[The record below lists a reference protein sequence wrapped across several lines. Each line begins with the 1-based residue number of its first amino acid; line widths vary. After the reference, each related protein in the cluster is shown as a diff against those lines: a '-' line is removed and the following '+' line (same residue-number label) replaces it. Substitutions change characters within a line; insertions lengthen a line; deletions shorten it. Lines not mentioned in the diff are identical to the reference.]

1 MKLALLSC
9 VVSLLLAAL
18 AGCGGCLGSDNG
30 ILRVEN
36 PADTAQGQAIVG
48 TSVARPGGS
57 VVAASNELIL
67 PGEIADIVIAG
78 GTYEVTVTW
87 SGGGTTTRT
96 VKVDDTPGE
105 TGTEEDTEPCDLER
119 TRVQFAPPPA

>member
-1 MKLALLSC
+1 M
-9 VVSLLLAAL
+9 
-18 AGCGGCLGSDNG
+18 
-30 ILRVEN
+30 
-36 PADTAQGQAIVG
+36 
-48 TSVARPGGS
+48 
-57 VVAASNELIL
+57 
-67 PGEIADIVIAG
+67 IAG

-119 TRVQFAPPPA
+119 TRVQFAPPAA

>member
-1 MKLALLSC
+1 MRPLVLLPVL
-9 VVSLLLAAL
+9 VVLLVAP
-18 AGCGGCLGSDNG
+18 AGCGGCIGSDNG

-36 PADTAQGQAIVG
+36 PADTAEGQAIVG

-57 VVAASNELIL
+57 VVAASSELIL

-105 TGTEEDTEPCDLER
+105 TGTEEDAEPCDLER
-119 TRVQFAPPPA
+119 TRVQFAPPP